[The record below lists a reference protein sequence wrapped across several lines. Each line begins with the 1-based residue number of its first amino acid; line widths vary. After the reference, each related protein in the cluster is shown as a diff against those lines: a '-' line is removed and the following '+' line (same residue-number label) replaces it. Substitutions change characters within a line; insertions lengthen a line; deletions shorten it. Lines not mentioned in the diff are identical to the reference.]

1 METHVGFYFKKISE
15 KLEKRA
21 NEDGKKRDITY
32 SQGKI
37 LWYLHKH
44 EGEKVTMREI
54 EKFFDCSHATVSGL
68 VSRLAQKGY
77 VDVVRNE
84 SDKRE
89 KIVKTTKKENESFQ
103 TMKERRGRMEERL
116 LQGFSDEEKAE
127 LSAYLDRVYKNLDET
142 GF

>member
-103 TMKERRGRMEERL
+103 NMKERRGRMEEKL
-116 LQGFSDEEKAE
+116 LQGFSNEEKAE
-127 LSAYLDRVYKNLDET
+127 FSVYLDRVYKNLDET

>member
-103 TMKERRGRMEERL
+103 NMKERRGRMEEKL
-116 LQGFSDEEKAE
+116 LQGFSNEEKAE

>member
-32 SQGKI
+32 SQGKS
-37 LWYLHKH
+37 LWYLRKN
-44 EGEKVTMREI
+44 GDRDITMREI
-54 EKFFDCSHATVSGL
+54 EKYFDCSHATVSGL

-77 VDVVRNE
+77 VEVLQSSE
-84 SDKRE
+84 DKRA
-89 KIVKTTKKENESFQ
+89 KIVKTTAKEQECFRHLQ
-103 TMKERRGRMEERL
+103 RRRAKTEETL
-116 LQGFSDEEKAE
+116 LKDFTAQEKAE
-127 LSAYLDRVYKNLDET
+127 FSAFLDRVYKNLDET